1 VTARRILVRAPSRI
15 GDAVM
20 ATPALRALRAA
31 CPDAEIALEGRP
43 AIGELLAGLA
53 SFDRFLADPGRGPR
67 AALARTR
74 ALRRGDFE
82 WAVLLPDSTRAAL
95 APCLA
100 RIPRR
105 VGYAREPLRRA
116 LLTEALLP
124 PRAGGRRLPVPMTER
139 YLRITR
145 HLGCADQGDRPELA
159 VDPAADAGLARDLA
173 RRGVGPRERLL
184 VVAPGA
190 AFGSAKRWPP
200 GHFAAA
206 CELLSRRLELRPVL
220 APAPAEAGLA
230 CAIAGAAGPHAL
242 ALVDPPPGISG
253 LKALV
258 ARAALVLANDSG
270 ARHVA
275 VAFGRPVVVLMGP
288 SDPRHSAQHLARQRV
303 LREPVACSP
312 CGLRR
317 CPIDHR
323 CMTRLRPERVLAAA
337 EELLG

>member
-1 VTARRILVRAPSRI
+1 MRPARILVRAPTWI
-15 GDAVM
+15 GDAAM

-31 CPDAEIALEGRP
+31 HPGAEIAVEGR
-43 AIGELLAGLA
+43 AAVGELLAGLA
-53 SFDRFLADPGRGPR
+53 SFDRFLVDPGRGVR
-67 AALARTR
+67 AALARVRT
-74 ALRRGDFE
+74 LRGGRFD

-95 APCLA
+95 APWLA
-100 RIPRR
+100 GIPRR

-116 LLTEALLP
+116 LLSEALAS
-124 PRAGGRRLPVPMTER
+124 PREGARRVAIPMTER

-145 HLGCADQGDRPELA
+145 RLGCPDRGDALELA
-159 VDPAADAGLARDLA
+159 VDPAAAEALAHELA
-173 RRGVGPRERLL
+173 RRGVGPDERLL

-190 AFGSAKRWPP
+190 AFGPAKRWPP

-206 CELLSRRLELRPVL
+206 CELLARRHGLLPVI
-220 APAPAEAGLA
+220 APAPSEVALAAE
-230 CAIAGAAGPHAL
+230 IAGRARVRAV
-242 ALVDPPPGISG
+242 ALVDPTPGIAG

-258 ARAALVLANDSG
+258 ARASLVLANDSG

-275 VAFGRPVVVLMGP
+275 VAFGRPIVVLLGP
-288 SDPRHSAQHLARQRV
+288 SDPRHGAQELETQRV

-323 CMTRLRPERVLAAA
+323 CMTRLRPERVLEAAA
-337 EELLG
+337 ELLA